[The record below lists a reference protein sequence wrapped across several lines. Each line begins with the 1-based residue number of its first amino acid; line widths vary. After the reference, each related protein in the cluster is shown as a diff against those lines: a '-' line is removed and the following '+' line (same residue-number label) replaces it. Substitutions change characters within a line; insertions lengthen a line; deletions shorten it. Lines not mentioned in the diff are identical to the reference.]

1 MGSVRDPKC
10 KMCRR
15 EGAKLFLKGDRCM
28 TKKCS
33 VERRRSQ
40 DGRVFPPGQHGQV
53 PRRITDYARQLR
65 AKQKMRRV
73 YGVREKQ
80 FRRYYHLAERARGV
94 TGDALLQA
102 LERRLDNIV
111 YRLGLAVSRRQARQL
126 ISHRH
131 FAVNDRPVNIP
142 SYQLRDG
149 DVITVRE
156 RSRRMEHFAQVAE
169 GGGRRI
175 PEWLEFDAKQLT
187 GKLVAIPE
195 RSQIDTPIDEL
206 PVVEFYSRV

>member
-1 MGSVRDPKC
+1 MGSISDPKC

-40 DGRVFPPGQHGQV
+40 DGRVFPPGQHGHV
-53 PRRITDYARQLR
+53 PRRVTDYARQLR

-80 FRRYYHLAERARGV
+80 FRRYYREAERARGV

-102 LERRLDNIV
+102 LERRFDNII
-111 YRLGLAVSRRQARQL
+111 YRLGLAASRRQARQL

-131 FAVNDRPVNIP
+131 FTINDRAVNIA
-142 SYQLRDG
+142 SYRVRDG
-149 DVITVRE
+149 DVIKVRE
-156 RSRRMEHFAQVAE
+156 RSRKMQHFAQMSE
-169 GGGRRI
+169 GGRRI
-175 PEWLEFDAKQLT
+175 PEWLSFDAKELT
-187 GKLVAIPE
+187 GRVLVIPD
-195 RSQIDTPIDEL
+195 RSQIDTPVDEH